1 MPPSTGALV
10 LLVYF
15 LRKALLYI
23 AYGTITFTVTV
34 RFCRACTPFHG
45 GTRFARLLF
54 TKGIAYGTV
63 ISTYNNGLT
72 LYCGA
77 SFLFIA
83 VDGKG
88 TASHIAI
95 FGLTS
100 LYYGDIIL
108 YVFDMG
114 SNVPQIPTTKE
125 VL

>member
-1 MPPSTGALV
+1 M
-10 LLVYF
+10 
-15 LRKALLYI
+15 
-23 AYGTITFTVTV
+23 
-34 RFCRACTPFHG
+34 
-45 GTRFARLLF
+45 
-54 TKGIAYGTV
+54 

>member
-23 AYGTITFTVTV
+23 AYGT
-34 RFCRACTPFHG
+34 
-45 GTRFARLLF
+45 
-54 TKGIAYGTV
+54 V
-63 ISTYNNGLT
+63 ISTYNNTLT
-72 LYCGA
+72 LQCGA

-83 VDGKG
+83 VGGKG

-125 VL
+125 VLK

>member
-1 MPPSTGALV
+1 MRPSTGALV

-23 AYGTITFTVTV
+23 AYGT
-34 RFCRACTPFHG
+34 
-45 GTRFARLLF
+45 
-54 TKGIAYGTV
+54 V
-63 ISTYNNGLT
+63 ISTYNNSLT
-72 LYCGA
+72 LHCGA

-83 VDGKG
+83 VEGKG

-100 LYYGDIIL
+100 LYYGVIIL

-114 SNVPQIPTTKE
+114 SNVLQIPTTKE
-125 VL
+125 VLK